1 MIDYGTA
8 AGDALEPVVGP
19 RPLHHV
25 HYVTCNTAGLAGSF
39 TAQRALERGPR
50 PPAQG
55 PLALC
60 GSRPLVSPVCLVV
73 L

>member
-1 MIDYGTA
+1 M
-8 AGDALEPVVGP
+8 AGDALEPGVGP

-25 HYVTCNTAGLAGSF
+25 HYVTCNTAGLVGSI
-39 TAQRALERGPR
+39 TVRRVLERGPQ

-60 GSRPLVSPVCLVV
+60 GHCRPLVSPVCVVV